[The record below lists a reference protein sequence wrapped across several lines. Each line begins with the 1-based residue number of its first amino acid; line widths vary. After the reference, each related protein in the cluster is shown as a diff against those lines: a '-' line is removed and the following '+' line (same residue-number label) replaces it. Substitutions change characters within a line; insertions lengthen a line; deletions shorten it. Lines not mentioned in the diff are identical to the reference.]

1 MWTSANDRDATAM
14 IGLVALDPALHAAA
28 PVRFAS
34 LLAAF
39 RAGYA
44 RTFSGDEAEADETWE
59 ARILGMPPPQPVM
72 RVVAA
77 VERNGTQQQLIGGAA
92 VEYYRASG
100 CALVTYLYVE
110 DTGGHRRRGLGRR
123 LGVAARATSASLG
136 PVHALLA
143 EVEWPQRM
151 PQPPFEPDDVAR
163 AHARLRFFAR
173 IGARAVD
180 IDYVQPALA
189 PHQQPVPWLRLL
201 AIPGPAPVDDEAL
214 RAPLALFLDEFH
226 AALAEQNGLPV
237 DCARLACMKREIT
250 AARPLTAPL
259 AWNEPNAEPSTMPAA
274 SSALP
279 PRPLSKR

>member
-1 MWTSANDRDATAM
+1 VWTSANDRDATAT
-14 IGLVALDPALHAAA
+14 IGLVALDPTLHAAA
-28 PVRFAS
+28 PARFES

-44 RTFSGDEAEADETWE
+44 RTFAGDEAEADEAWE
-59 ARILGMPPPQPVM
+59 ARILGMPPPQPLM

-77 VERNGTQQQLIGGAA
+77 VERNGTQQRLAGGAA
-92 VEYYRASG
+92 IEYYCASG
-100 CALVTYLYVE
+100 CALLTYLYVE

-123 LGVAARATSASLG
+123 LGVAARSACESIG

-143 EVEWPQRM
+143 EVEWPRRM
-151 PQPPFEPDDVAR
+151 PQPPFAPDDVAR

-189 PHQQPVPWLRLL
+189 PGQQPVPWLRLL

-214 RAPLALFLDEFH
+214 RAPLASFLDEFH
-226 AALAEQNGLPV
+226 AALSEQNGMTV
-237 DCARLACMKREIT
+237 DRATLARMKRGIAT
-250 AARPLTAPL
+250 SRPLTMPL
-259 AWNEPNAEPSTMPAA
+259 AESGAAVREDEP
-274 SSALP
+274 L
-279 PRPLSKR
+279 